1 MYFYS
6 SAKGRIGHVGYVV
19 KVDKGSKTFTTTE
32 GNTRA
37 SEYSENG
44 GCVAQHTYS
53 YETIGGTNRVNGFG
67 RPRYDSSSGSSG
79 GSSSGS
85 SLPGYTVTLEGVE
98 KGCKGPS
105 VKILQRLLRSMSI
118 KGKDGKL
125 LKVTGVCDE
134 DTVHAICIYQTRRR
148 KHGIDVGT
156 NGKSDGQCGKKMWKD
171 IFTL

>member
-37 SEYSENG
+37 SEYHENG

-67 RPRYDSSSGSSG
+67 RPRYDSS
-79 GSSSGS
+79 GS
-85 SLPGYTVTLEGVE
+85 SLPGYSFTLEAVE
-98 KGCKGPS
+98 RGSRGPS
-105 VKILQRLLRSMSI
+105 VKVLQRLLRSMGI
-118 KGKDGKL
+118 KGKDKKL
-125 LKVTGVCDE
+125 LAVTGECDE
-134 DTVHAICIYQTRRR
+134 NTVHAICIYQTRRR
-148 KHGIDVGT
+148 KHGVDVGT

-171 IFTL
+171 ILGVE